1 VAIDYRR
8 LKPEKGF
15 GGVTHSED
23 VYKLALERGFISE
36 KDYEM
41 ASRYWELSE
50 RGFSMSQ
57 IARAL
62 GMKDERQLY
71 RRLKRIS
78 KKVARMW
85 FDPYGGEEKLER
97 EGEGE
102 VGEEGGRGRRF
113 GFGERRPDDEIIDD
127 RLLDFALKGDAPTL
141 LEEALEYKLLLE
153 YLAQQEQVEEEGEE
167 GVGQV
172 EEEEHGPGEE
182 QPAIEEF
189 TEEGLQEVGDE
200 TESEDLE

>member
-153 YLAQQEQVEEEGEE
+153 YLAQQEQAEEGGEE
-167 GVGQV
+167 SIGQG
-172 EEEEHGPGEE
+172 EEEEHEPGEE
-182 QPAIEEF
+182 QPAVEEF
-189 TEEGLQEVGDE
+189 TEEELQEVGDE
-200 TESEDLE
+200 AGDENLE

>member
-1 VAIDYRR
+1 MAIDYRR

-102 VGEEGGRGRRF
+102 VGEEGGRRRF

-127 RLLDFALKGDAPTL
+127 RLLNFALKGDAPTL

-153 YLAQQEQVEEEGEE
+153 YLAQQEQIEEGDEESSEQEIEEEQLAVSE
-167 GVGQV
+167 GA
-172 EEEEHGPGEE
+172 E
-182 QPAIEEF
+182 
-189 TEEGLQEVGDE
+189 TEEVTDE
-200 TESEDLE
+200 TETEDLE

>member
-1 VAIDYRR
+1 MAIDYRR
-8 LKPEKGF
+8 LRPEKGF

-36 KDYEM
+36 KDYEI
-41 ASRYWELSE
+41 ATRYWELAE

-62 GMKDERQLY
+62 GMKDEKQLY
-71 RRLKRIS
+71 RRLKRIA

-85 FDPYGGEEKLER
+85 FDPYGGEERLGR

-113 GFGERRPDDEIIDD
+113 GLGERRPDDEVIDG
-127 RLLDFALKGDAPTL
+127 RLLSLALEGDAPIL
-141 LEEALEYKLLLE
+141 LEEALESKLLLD
-153 YLAQQEQVEEEGEE
+153 LAQQEQAEEGGEE
-167 GVGQV
+167 GVGQ
-172 EEEEHGPGEE
+172 EEEEGHESGEE
-182 QPAIEEF
+182 QPPVEEI
-189 TEEGLQEVGDE
+189 TEEEHQEVGDE
-200 TESEDLE
+200 TETEDLE

>member
-36 KDYEM
+36 RDYEM

-85 FDPYGGEEKLER
+85 FDPYGGEERLER

-102 VGEEGGRGRRF
+102 VSEEGGRGRRF

-127 RLLDFALKGDAPTL
+127 RLLDFALKGDAPIL
-141 LEEALEYKLLLE
+141 LEEALKYKLLLE
-153 YLAQQEQVEEEGEE
+153 YLTQQEQIEEGGEE
-167 GVGQV
+167 GVGQEI
-172 EEEEHGPGEE
+172 EEIQEIEEE
-182 QPAIEEF
+182 QPAVSEEAEN
-189 TEEGLQEVGDE
+189 EEV
-200 TESEDLE
+200 S

>member
-1 VAIDYRR
+1 MAIDYRR

-36 KDYEM
+36 KDYEI
-41 ASRYWELSE
+41 ATRYWELAE

-62 GMKDERQLY
+62 GMKDEKQLY
-71 RRLKRIS
+71 RRLKRIA

-85 FDPYGGEEKLER
+85 FNPYGGEERLER
-97 EGEGE
+97 EAEGEIGEGR
-102 VGEEGGRGRRF
+102 GRGRRL
-113 GFGERRPDDEIIDD
+113 GLGERRPDDEIIDD
-127 RLLDFALKGDAPTL
+127 KLLSLALEGDAPTL

-153 YLAQQEQVEEEGEE
+153 YLAQQEQAEEEGEE
-167 GVGQV
+167 SIQPPV
-172 EEEEHGPGEE
+172 EE
-182 QPAIEEF
+182 I
-189 TEEGLQEVGDE
+189 TEKGLQEVGDE
-200 TESEDLE
+200 TETEGLE

>member
-1 VAIDYRR
+1 VAIDLRR

-36 KDYEM
+36 KDYEI
-41 ASRYWELSE
+41 ATRYWELSE

-62 GMKDERQLY
+62 GMKDEKQLY

-78 KKVARMW
+78 KKIARMW
-85 FDPYGGEEKLER
+85 FDPYGGEERLER

-102 VGEEGGRGRRF
+102 TREEGGRGRRF
-113 GFGERRPDDEIIDD
+113 GLGERRPDDEIIDD
-127 RLLDFALKGDAPTL
+127 RLLDFALKGDAPIL
-141 LEEALEYKLLLE
+141 LEEALEYKLLLD
-153 YLAQQEQVEEEGEE
+153 LVQQGQAEEEGEE
-167 GVGQV
+167 GVGQEI
-172 EEEEHGPGEE
+172 EEIQEIEEE
-182 QPAIEEF
+182 QPAVSEEAEN
-189 TEEGLQEVGDE
+189 EEVIDE
-200 TESEDLE
+200 AETEDLE

>member
-113 GFGERRPDDEIIDD
+113 GLGERRPDDEIIDD

-153 YLAQQEQVEEEGEE
+153 YLAQQEQAEEGGEE
-167 GVGQV
+167 SIGQG
-172 EEEEHGPGEE
+172 EEEEHEPGEE
-182 QPAIEEF
+182 QPAVEEF
-189 TEEGLQEVGDE
+189 TEEELQEVGDE
-200 TESEDLE
+200 AGDENLE

>member
-1 VAIDYRR
+1 VAIDLRR

-85 FDPYGGEEKLER
+85 FDPYGGEERLER

-102 VGEEGGRGRRF
+102 AGEEGGRGRRF

-141 LEEALEYKLLLE
+141 LEEALEYKTLLE
-153 YLAQQEQVEEEGEE
+153 YLAQQEQAEEEGEE
-167 GVGQV
+167 SVGQG
-172 EEEEHGPGEE
+172 EEEEHEPREE
-182 QPAIEEF
+182 QLPVEEF
-189 TEEGLQEVGDE
+189 TEEVGEEIEDEGLE
-200 TESEDLE
+200 